1 MIGNAGL
8 GGLGGRASAQST
20 LPVPTLG
27 SLATSSNI
35 AAAGG
40 KENLNQEGSDT
51 TTSGHSAAV
60 SEPASNNGAKQTQS
74 EDSNDAHVIDNSP
87 SFARSSP
94 SSTFHADDT
103 LVSSANSSSNNEGP
117 LPTPSPTLAAA
128 LVGSSGEHVPPSPIR
143 TLQDPWTRSNE
154 NGGEIEFADL
164 SSIGDLT
171 RDDSIITATSVLV
184 GDLDC
189 IGEVEGTDSNNSS
202 GGGIAGQ
209 KLTFASTTPSK
220 DGNEDSKAEVAESEL
235 LKAAYEAEQALVR
248 SIGDADPTSA
258 LHEHYQ
264 SIGRANG
271 KPKYRDVQHR
281 DGRGIVTGW
290 WRSVLSCPV
299 MEKDYYSG
307 LPHSLWLD
315 DNHGSGVDSSGSTSK
330 INTTT
335 TNGWSNILTKLGEY
349 AKFDDGYVYFKSKK
363 GARKS
368 AALCAYEANV
378 VCSRSTTLL
387 SQGSAN
393 KEMIQIAQIMCRS
406 ESEATATVNL
416 LSANPPSD
424 ADDKLF
430 AESPGKTMT
439 PEKAAD
445 TNGTADEESF
455 VPSGISRM
463 QRGYAP
469 RSSYPAW
476 VERLHRLG
484 VDPSSILIEFREK
497 LAKAPKNQQ
506 PTYLSRDCPTELC
519 CIMNVS
525 SPLELTAVSRPF
537 QSRAMALESASLL
550 VAEEIR
556 RQNISTS
563 RGADGSHT
571 TPDWEAKEGL
581 IRSYSE
587 KNATFIFPPP
597 LCFTAPIEENNTG
610 TSTELLVYELDF
622 KTESGSPF
630 ISTTMGISSNATTR
644 MAVVFGQDIFSDEG
658 ALEARQVETLIDLPT
673 RNGLDKVKVTLRN
686 RTVLYLAANDVHD
699 KIRAM
704 KRFNTVLCAW
714 KQYGLMKW
722 SRSLGSV
729 SLKDK
734 PKWAQ
739 RDGARGNQRT
749 CLFVPLRRDPYA
761 DKDAVEI
768 DWNLIRRVES
778 FKLQP
783 YFLAV
788 GGNWRVPGMYSSR
801 HVAFVL
807 ALSAVVYGFH
817 AADISQQCALIWSEC
832 RMNKL
837 QNAPIACMWLVF
849 HAFVLLFISF
859 LPPKRTVDK
868 DNLKNRFLLQSRGK
882 HGIFV
887 VKADGSTTIHDKNA
901 YSMFPSQSNEN
912 GQLAVQQSLYDL
924 YLRKYQTRL
933 RYPNELVLS
942 TNRVTKHE
950 KEDLLRAS
958 SSDTEVAHVP
968 PELVHLLPCPRDMLY
983 VCGQH
988 MAKIMLP
995 LERAIT
1001 LLYVE
1006 TRMEELRR
1014 KNCMKA
1020 TTLSVRND
1028 VSSTIQPVT
1037 CPTLLSNLDEGKSFL
1052 SLLDEATSLSPHS
1065 TYQRL
1070 EFLGDA
1076 VLNYFLSIDLMARN
1090 AELKWDANDLGETI
1104 QVAMNNK
1111 SLGKASLRIGLSRLL
1126 GIGGSK
1132 WKSAYNSNITGQ
1144 ISPDAPCESSQ
1155 LRYSDLQSDELSEKT
1170 LSDVVESLLAV
1181 AFINSADGSIVAGLL
1196 NELELPGTGV
1206 RGEENSRVFH
1216 GLSACLGGSYPFE
1229 LQKKWNK
1236 QIVAVGTTMIVNHG
1250 IDEKLERGLSLACG
1264 ILEANSRRNLHT
1276 ELSSPRTRI
1285 LLRCALFDDSLEFDS
1300 VTAEGITIDD
1310 TMNASWLS
1318 LRDSIASG
1326 SGSLSGASSM
1336 ALDGLDLVGILR
1348 DTLFFVGNY
1357 ALNLCISIEL
1367 YKRFPDAS
1375 PKDLTLLNFCAFT
1388 DDILSYIL
1396 VKSRLYD
1403 CLYDQD
1409 STSAAQFW
1417 IEANLAD
1424 KRGMEIWE
1432 NNSGWILGGLDD
1444 YRRRVKSEANDVM
1457 PRYPGIGG
1465 GLLSGKLSKLDREL
1479 TADLA
1484 VSMKAIIGALVL
1496 GIGLDGMWSAIG
1508 PLFDEVLIVTPEENL
1523 RLYGENSVCS
1533 GWK

>member
-1 MIGNAGL
+1 MIGKTNAGL

-51 TTSGHSAAV
+51 TTSGHSAAAV

-154 NGGEIEFADL
+154 NGGEGNEFADL

-368 AALCAYEANV
+368 AALCAYEAM
-378 VCSRSTTLL
+378 SS
-387 SQGSAN
+387 SAN

-406 ESEATATVNL
+406 ESEATAAVNS

-497 LAKAPKNQQ
+497 LAKNRALLQ
-506 PTYLSRDCPTELC
+506 
-519 CIMNVS
+519 MNVS

-556 RQNISTS
+556 RQNITTS

-571 TPDWEAKEGL
+571 TPDCEAKEGL

-630 ISTTMGISSNATTR
+630 ISTTMGISPNATTR
-644 MAVVFGQDIFSDEG
+644 MAVVFGQDIFPDEG

-673 RNGLDKVKVTLRN
+673 RNGVDKVKVTLCN
-686 RTVLYLAANDVHD
+686 RTVLHLAANDVHD

-739 RDGARGNQRT
+739 RDGARDNQRT
-749 CLFVPLRRDPYA
+749 CLFVPLRKDPYA

-817 AADISQQCALIWSEC
+817 AADINQQCALMWSEC
-832 RMNKL
+832 MMNKL

-849 HAFVLLFISF
+849 HAFVFLFISF

-901 YSMFPSQSNEN
+901 YSMFPSQPNEN

-1028 VSSTIQPVT
+1028 VSSTIQPVA
-1037 CPTLLSNLDEGKSFL
+1037 CQTLLSNLDEGKSFL

-1090 AELKWDANDLGETI
+1090 AELKWDANDLGEII

-1111 SLGKASLRIGLSRLL
+1111 TLGKASLRIGLSRLL

-1196 NELELPGTGV
+1196 DELELPGTGV

-1250 IDEKLERGLSLACG
+1250 IDEKLERGLSLSCG
-1264 ILEANSRRNLHT
+1264 ILEAK
-1276 ELSSPRTRI
+1276 
-1285 LLRCALFDDSLEFDS
+1285 
-1300 VTAEGITIDD
+1300 
-1310 TMNASWLS
+1310 LS

-1367 YKRFPDAS
+1367 YKRFPGAS

-1409 STSAAQFW
+1409 ST
-1417 IEANLAD
+1417 
-1424 KRGMEIWE
+1424 
-1432 NNSGWILGGLDD
+1432 
-1444 YRRRVKSEANDVM
+1444 
-1457 PRYPGIGG
+1457 
-1465 GLLSGKLSKLDREL
+1465 
-1479 TADLA
+1479 
-1484 VSMKAIIGALVL
+1484 
-1496 GIGLDGMWSAIG
+1496 
-1508 PLFDEVLIVTPEENL
+1508 
-1523 RLYGENSVCS
+1523 
-1533 GWK
+1533 